1 MPDTHNDDLIIL
13 AKNQL
18 PADAAWLFPE
28 YDFES
33 MNLKD
38 YQGVITERILER
50 GSWGQI
56 KWLFLTYGEIGV
68 ANWVRNHGF
77 RLLSKRSFALWR
89 LALGIEEF
97 KAPSW
102 AFIAKEMET
111 W

>member
-1 MPDTHNDDLIIL
+1 MPEISIDVQIKL

-28 YDFES
+28 YEFES
-33 MNLKD
+33 INLED
-38 YQGVITERILER
+38 YEGVITERILER
-50 GSWGQI
+50 GSWGQTR
-56 KWLFLTYGEIGV
+56 WLFLIYGEMGV

-77 RLLSKRSFALWR
+77 RLLSKRSFALRR
-89 LALGIEEF
+89 LVLGIEDF

-102 AFIAKEMET
+102 AFTAKEMEP